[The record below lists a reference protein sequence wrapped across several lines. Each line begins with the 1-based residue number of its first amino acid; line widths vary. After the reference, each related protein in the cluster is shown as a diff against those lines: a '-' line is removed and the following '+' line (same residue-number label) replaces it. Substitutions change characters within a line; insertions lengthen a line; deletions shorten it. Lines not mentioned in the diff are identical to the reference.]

1 MAERLQ
7 KILANTGLG
16 SRRELES
23 WIADGHVRVNG
34 REAKLGDRAAK
45 NDDLVVKGR
54 FYRVVADDRQTRRVI
69 AYHKPLGEV
78 TTRDDPENRR
88 TVFDRLP
95 RLHHG
100 RWISVG
106 RLDINT
112 LGLLLL
118 TNDGELANALMHP
131 SSEVEREYAVRVNGR
146 VSPAVLEKLGEGVE
160 LDDGPARFNRIKPDD
175 HGEGAN
181 QWFRVTLKEGR
192 NRMVRRLWESQ
203 ELQVSRL
210 IRTRYGPI
218 ALPRWLTRGKVHEL
232 SDNDVE
238 LLAKTAG
245 LPTKPSDKLRIILET
260 AWRNDVTNTSSELVE
275 CGLVDIYEQLLQEKQ
290 RYLWHKNTCTG
301 CDSSIRTRSTRFTLV
316 RSIKASCMGSSCSR
330 SWYSTL
336 TPLSS
341 WILRKRS

>member
-23 WIADGHVRVNG
+23 WIAAGEVRING
-34 REAKLGDRAAK
+34 RDAKLGDKADL

-54 FYRVVADDRQTRRVI
+54 FYKVVTDDQQLRRVI
-69 AYHKPLGEV
+69 IYHKPLGEI

-95 RLHHG
+95 KLHHG
-100 RWISVG
+100 RWIAVG

-131 SSEVEREYAVRVNGR
+131 SSEFERQYAVRVNGR
-146 VSPAVLEKLGEGVE
+146 VSPQMVANLSKGVE
-160 LDDGPARFNRIKPDD
+160 LDDGPAKFDRIVAEADSD
-175 HGEGAN
+175 SAN

-203 ELQVSRL
+203 DMQVSRL
-210 IRTRYGPI
+210 IRTRFGPVS
-218 ALPRWLTRGKVHEL
+218 LPRWLARGKVHEL
-232 SDNDVE
+232 PPKEIEAIAVA
-238 LLAKTAG
+238 AK
-245 LPTKPSDKLRIILET
+245 LPPSAAPKLRIIPVHP
-260 AWRNDVTNTSSELVE
+260 RH
-275 CGLVDIYEQLLQEKQ
+275 
-290 RYLWHKNTCTG
+290 R
-301 CDSSIRTRSTRFTLV
+301 R
-316 RSIKASCMGSSCSR
+316 KAQQ
-330 SWYSTL
+330 
-336 TPLSS
+336 
-341 WILRKRS
+341 RKRK